1 MLTSP
6 PAADRRLLTR
16 SLPLILGSLASCVAA
31 GEARS
36 PHAPGRSAPEA
47 GGREELSAAGPA
59 ASARSTPAQEES
71 STWSTWCLALSGG
84 YTCVDSSSGDVSGN
98 DVDET
103 DTGFGAFVAYR
114 PIRYAS
120 IELGYQDLGEE
131 TYTDVS
137 TPPFVFEGD
146 VRTTG
151 LQACVVGHY
160 PVWGPIEA
168 LARVGVFLYDSED
181 SGDTIAGGGG
191 SYSEK
196 DDGTE
201 FTYGVGAQV
210 AAWGPLSVRLEYQR
224 IDGIKFDNYWLSLIW
239 GF

>member
-1 MLTSP
+1 
-6 PAADRRLLTR
+6 
-16 SLPLILGSLASCVAA
+16 
-31 GEARS
+31 
-36 PHAPGRSAPEA
+36 
-47 GGREELSAAGPA
+47 
-59 ASARSTPAQEES
+59 
-71 STWSTWCLALSGG
+71 WCLALSGG

-160 PVWGPIEA
+160 PVWGPVEA

-224 IDGIKFDNYWLSLIW
+224 IDGIKFDYWLSLIW